1 MKRMKMQGRTVNK
14 NGRIE
19 RSTSNDK
26 IFLQLILYS

>member
-1 MKRMKMQGRTVNK
+1 MQGRTVNK
-14 NGRIE
+14 NGRIA